1 MEYALERRASA
12 DGYYRT
18 ADHMGRCVMSFIQ
31 ARNAFA
37 GMLQIMF
44 KPTGSRSWY
53 ESSLLADKT
62 MIWSLCRPASSQQVF
77 SQSICYCREDA
88 LNMLDRESYTIPNAA
103 HTRFTQLC
111 QSTQSRRFM
120 LSACKLVGSCTG
132 SSPSQ
137 SGKSAGVP

>member
-1 MEYALERRASA
+1 MTKTAAGRTAMEYALERRASA

-37 GMLQIMF
+37 GMLQIMV

-53 ESSLLADKT
+53 ESSLLADQT

-77 SQSICYCREDA
+77 SQ
-88 LNMLDRESYTIPNAA
+88 
-103 HTRFTQLC
+103 
-111 QSTQSRRFM
+111 
-120 LSACKLVGSCTG
+120 CTSLLRG
-132 SSPSQ
+132 GPQ
-137 SGKSAGVP
+137 RA